1 MSVREEYEELMK
13 KEPTAT
19 PEKEGAFFIDQIQIK
34 GVERKEI
41 IDVISEVRGIKRNS
55 AKLRVTRAIT
65 AARRAGHEFDGK
77 PIKNVA
83 GTNEA
88 LETGSVEIVPSEKT
102 VVTAEPTLEE
112 LAEKIRYYTAQVRDD
127 IINIGKCLIQV
138 KAQLAHGQWH
148 KWIKSNTSFSTQTAH
163 KFMQCA
169 ARFEKVAPARELN
182 STQMME
188 LLALPA
194 PQLEDFFEK
203 KETVGT
209 PVKNMTKMELREEI
223 KKWKEAHTDETNSK
237 KRKAVKSEVVFKTV
251 KLKVLSEDEAELAR
265 LLQVALNE
273 ENRMS
278 VDSVSSL
285 QTWIETLS
293 TPEND

>member
-1 MSVREEYEELMK
+1 
-13 KEPTAT
+13 
-19 PEKEGAFFIDQIQIK
+19 
-34 GVERKEI
+34 
-41 IDVISEVRGIKRNS
+41 
-55 AKLRVTRAIT
+55 
-65 AARRAGHEFDGK
+65 
-77 PIKNVA
+77 
-83 GTNEA
+83 
-88 LETGSVEIVPSEKT
+88 
-102 VVTAEPTLEE
+102 
-112 LAEKIRYYTAQVRDD
+112 
-127 IINIGKCLIQV
+127 
-138 KAQLAHGQWH
+138 
-148 KWIKSNTSFSTQTAH
+148 
-163 KFMQCA
+163 
-169 ARFEKVAPARELN
+169 
-182 STQMME
+182 ME

-223 KKWKEAHTDETNSK
+223 KEWKKAHTDETDSK
-237 KRKAVKSEVVFKTV
+237 KPEAVKSEVVFKTV